1 MKYRFVL
8 VLGGSGFIGSHLIS
22 KINDTGRRVIV
33 ATRHYEHAKHLA
45 VFPAIDDIVETNIHD
60 ETALSRL
67 MIGMDAVVNLVGTL
81 HSKRGQPYGPQF
93 AQAHVELPRK
103 IVAACRARSVRRY
116 LHMSA
121 LGASSGGPSMY
132 LRSKGDG
139 EQAAMSDRYLDV
151 TIFRPS
157 VVFGEEDR
165 FLNTFAALQKKLPV
179 IPLAR
184 PDAKFQPIHVQDV
197 AQAFVNALENDH
209 SIGHRYELAGPDV
222 FTLRELVRLAGYY
235 SGHPRPIVG
244 LPNGL
249 ARLQAWIFEHLSH
262 EPMLS
267 RDNLDS
273 MKIDSVAS
281 GPVSPDLGITPAS
294 LESVAPFYLAGNSPH
309 YRFHYA

>member
-22 KINDTGRRVIV
+22 RLNDTGHRVIAV
-33 ATRHYEHAKHLA
+33 TRHYEHAKHLA
-45 VFPAIDDIVETNIHD
+45 VFPAIDDIVEANIHD
-60 ETALSRL
+60 DAELNRL
-67 MIGMDAVVNLVGTL
+67 MIGMDAVINLVGTL

-93 AQAHVELPRK
+93 AQAHVELPRR
-103 IVAACRARSVRRY
+103 IVAACRNNRVKRY

-139 EQAAMSDRYLDV
+139 EQAAMSDRHLDV

-165 FLNTFAALQKKLPV
+165 FLNMFAAMQKSFPLM
-179 IPLAR
+179 PLAC
-184 PDAKFQPIHVQDV
+184 PDAKFQPIYVRDV

-209 SIGHRYELAGPDV
+209 TIGHRYELAGPDIY
-222 FTLRELVRLAGYY
+222 TLRELVQLAGYY
-235 SGHPRPIVG
+235 SGHARPVIG
-244 LPNGL
+244 LPDAL
-249 ARLQAWIFEHLSH
+249 ARLQAWIFEHMSH

-273 MKIDSVAS
+273 MKVDNVAS
-281 GPVSPDLGITPAS
+281 GAISPDLDIAPVSVEA
-294 LESVAPFYLAGNSPH
+294 VAPFYLAGHSPH
-309 YRFHYA
+309 HRFGYT